1 MSAIL
6 SAETDSAFQG
16 AAKLVIPVRYVA
28 GGAVVQ
34 TTSTA
39 LYSDAIHVRSVR
51 PPEPG
56 RVVGLQLYF
65 PNFKEAVAPLSIVA
79 ERTYGA
85 NPGFWAEFAGND
97 GAKDRIPALL
107 ALHRERPNRSC
118 RRFHTHLQATI
129 RQRGQPQSDGHVT
142 NISQTGAFVRLES
155 LPPKRV
161 VVELDL
167 AYPDDETPFAVL
179 AFVVHVAPQRGIG
192 VQFIGAADEFRA
204 RLDRYLA
211 QLEQI

>member
-6 SAETDSAFQG
+6 SAETESAFWG

-79 ERTYGA
+79 ERTSGA

-97 GAKDRIPALL
+97 GAKDRIAALL

-118 RRFHTHLQATI
+118 RRFHTHLQASI
-129 RQRGQPQSDGHVT
+129 RQRGQPHAIRRACHEHQPDRG
-142 NISQTGAFVRLES
+142 VRAA
-155 LPPKRV
+155 R
-161 VVELDL
+161 
-167 AYPDDETPFAVL
+167 
-179 AFVVHVAPQRGIG
+179 VAPSEQSCG
-192 VQFIGAADEFRA
+192 RA
-204 RLDRYLA
+204 
-211 QLEQI
+211 